1 MEAQMRII
9 LFLMVIISSA
19 TEEVK
24 KLTSTEGG
32 SITLPDPVKEKG
44 YLLFERTNIAAVNK
58 GEVEIEVDIYIS
70 RLHWDKNN
78 GNFTI
83 TGLQRNDSGIY
94 TIDSKKGRIFTTS
107 YKLTV
112 YESVSTP
119 AVKRLSV
126 SAESCILLCSVEKA
140 EETTLLWYK
149 DKEILNQSSS
159 ALSLPLTV
167 HKQDS
172 NSSYRCVAANPADN
186 KTLPVNITTSC
197 NEQNDTDNSDDTNTR
212 YYFVTGI
219 IISIMLAV
227 FVVLIAIITK
237 KKCLNKTKTTTRQT
251 QDSVNTDTSVN
262 YTDVQISGN
271 RPCQAGNLSDSPGTV
286 DRSNLTTVYD
296 KLEAHR
302 MLHTDT
308 AENVS
313 DKLSTYSDFAANH

>member
-1 MEAQMRII
+1 MHNAGRDTSASAESVLTGQDFTNLLISKELTKNVCLYLNSVMEAQIRII
-9 LFLMVIISSA
+9 LFLMVMISSD
-19 TEEVK
+19 TEAEK
-24 KLTSTEGG
+24 NLTSTEGG
-32 SITLPDPVKEKG
+32 SITLHDPLVELGFLSHGAKTVAMVNEKKMQI
-44 YLLFERTNIAAVNK
+44 FEENYKN
-58 GEVEIEVDIYIS
+58 
-70 RLHWDKNN
+70 RLHWDNN
-78 GNFTI
+78 TGLFTI
-83 TGLQRNDSGIY
+83 TGLQRSDSGIY

-126 SAESCILLCSVEKA
+126 SAESCILLCSVEKT

-219 IISIMLAV
+219 IISIVLAV

-251 QDSVNTDTSVN
+251 Q
-262 YTDVQISGN
+262 G
-271 RPCQAGNLSDSPGTV
+271 RFG
-286 DRSNLTTVYD
+286 
-296 KLEAHR
+296 EHR
-302 MLHTDT
+302 H
-308 AENVS
+308 
-313 DKLSTYSDFAANH
+313 KC

>member
-24 KLTSTEGG
+24 NLISTEGG

-44 YLLFERTNIAAVNK
+44 YLSFKGTTIAAVNK
-58 GEVEIEVDIYIS
+58 GEVEIEEKIYIN
-70 RLHWDKNN
+70 RLHWDKNT
-78 GNFTI
+78 GFFTI

-94 TIDSKKGRIFTTS
+94 YIDSKKGRTFTTS
-107 YKLTV
+107 YNLIM

-159 ALSLPLTV
+159 ALSLLLTV

-172 NSSYRCVAANPADN
+172 NSSYSCVAANPADN

-197 NEQNDTDNSDDTNTR
+197 SEQNNTDNSDDTNTR

-219 IISIMLAV
+219 IISIVLAV

-251 QDSVNTDTSVN
+251 Q
-262 YTDVQISGN
+262 G
-271 RPCQAGNLSDSPGTV
+271 RFG
-286 DRSNLTTVYD
+286 
-296 KLEAHR
+296 EHR
-302 MLHTDT
+302 H
-308 AENVS
+308 
-313 DKLSTYSDFAANH
+313 KC

>member
-9 LFLMVIISSA
+9 LFLMVMISSD
-19 TEEVK
+19 TEAVEN
-24 KLTSTEGG
+24 LTSTEGG
-32 SITLPDPVKEKG
+32 FITLPDSVVERG
-44 YLLFERTNIAAVNK
+44 YLLFKRTIIAAVNK
-58 GEVEIEVDIYIS
+58 REVEIEEEIYIN
-70 RLHWDKNN
+70 RLHWDKNT
-78 GNFTI
+78 GLFTI

-149 DKEILNQSSS
+149 DEEILNQSSS

-172 NSSYRCVAANPADN
+172 NSSYSCVAANPADN

-197 NEQNDTDNSDDTNTR
+197 SEQNNTDNSDDTNTR

-219 IISIMLAV
+219 IISIVFAV
-227 FVVLIAIITK
+227 FVVLIAIIAK
-237 KKCLNKTKTTTRQT
+237 KKC
-251 QDSVNTDTSVN
+251 
-262 YTDVQISGN
+262 
-271 RPCQAGNLSDSPGTV
+271 
-286 DRSNLTTVYD
+286 
-296 KLEAHR
+296 
-302 MLHTDT
+302 
-308 AENVS
+308 
-313 DKLSTYSDFAANH
+313 